1 MSSVAIKC
9 SVWLG
14 KFLRRRSLTVPD
26 QRSLYAYHCSYDEYV
41 DLMHALRDSPDL
53 SAEIKDQSVCA
64 SLVMFGS
71 EWYRREY
78 KSEHGW
84 SWEPVWSV
92 LGASLSHLEISR
104 IVTKGLEGY
113 WKRPLHLYEAG
124 HRDFIG
130 SLFCEGGL
138 PFQVLREDGNRFQL
152 LFNRLLAQ
160 HDDLALMGVNT
171 LKQVQQSLSKTNLPQ
186 VFSSSAAVVLIAG
199 MVDRFIALVRD
210 FNLVSESEPVAKLDS
225 VNPKWRELFPLPL
238 DNDTGSDLLNGMLR
252 TATRE
257 GKKRRTDISGWSCT
271 HFWSESNSEI
281 LKTQISLPEELDFKL
296 LAKHSTTRFELTIV
310 EDGKVALNLG
320 AGYATV
326 EGENAKIRVRSRQV
340 VVTRNNCA
348 SALSLVASEGGASV
362 GSIPISGSAVA
373 LGDVPLGFIN
383 ENNRWVLCGEGTFS
397 TAATEIYIVTPP
409 DASLTVSEQDEN
421 AELTAD
427 LSVLKSPAVLVRG
440 KASLQSQGDELFK
453 IKTGHVSAS
462 LGLELFGEQ
471 LPWSS
476 KPVQCFIGLPKVMW
490 PVGLGEVQQQGSE
503 IFISGKR
510 PFDGSIQEM
519 LGVQWVSVR
528 NRNSE
533 TLIRRKVG
541 ILPSDFRLELSASNQ
556 PGQGSIFMYTRQPCL
571 LQVNN
576 EGVEQKKVKHEGFTE
591 YRLTATGIPPE
602 KLSIRIKPNLLA
614 ESIDIEVPFPSFG
627 CIGFD
632 SKGNQLKREI
642 SVDNLLGSKLS
653 LFSPPGVSTRYTLE
667 LVLLGKAARNA
678 SYQWCYTVAEKPVEI
693 RLFNISEQIFDLL
706 SLESGIDQVVEL
718 RVSGNGV
725 RANYRIRRY
734 ATELSLDYGKSTI
747 SLSNS
752 YKFTDDLPEPML
764 MLLHDPMREL
774 IPLNS
779 KLTEGVETGVYELP
793 GAVEKDGPWLVVS
806 NEGSA
811 ISFRPRFIA
820 GKNAEFSSDAVQTLQ
835 KAVISFDPSS
845 PVSAF
850 TPVFDSM
857 AVSPMHS
864 GWQYLQSLYSN
875 YSYLPMA
882 TFEVWKALVN
892 HSRAL
897 SMALFKFEMD
907 SKFLERLESEFP
919 IFWET
924 FPIKEVH
931 LAARRF
937 SAFLKV
943 KGVAQPAI
951 DALIERMYKRLGEV
965 FPSYGKSVQ
974 NFLSS
979 KPVGPE
985 VNIPL
990 NMFKV
995 IIQDWHQELIRNR
1008 SDAQW
1013 PEFGGRRLKR
1023 WYENFDDSILSFD
1036 SGADHRSATLYLPIF
1051 AAAVASGDANF
1062 SDVFS
1067 DTPEATF
1074 FLRQVRDFDSVWFN
1088 AVYQYCLLN
1097 RVANLHKEE
1106 LIND

>member
-9 SVWLG
+9 SMWLG
-14 KFLRRRSLTVPD
+14 KFLRRRSLTIPD

-41 DLMHALRDSPDL
+41 DLIHALRESPDL
-53 SAEIKDQSVCA
+53 SAEIKDLSVCA
-64 SLVMFGS
+64 CLVIFGS

-78 KSEHGW
+78 KSEYGW
-84 SWEPVWSV
+84 SWEPVWSA
-92 LGASLSHLEISR
+92 LGASLTHLDISR
-104 IVTKGLEGY
+104 AIPKGLENY
-113 WKRPLHLYEAG
+113 WKRPLHLYDAG

-138 PFQVLREDGNRFQL
+138 PFQVLREDGNRFQI
-152 LFNRLLAQ
+152 LFNRLLMQ
-160 HDDLALMGVNT
+160 HDDLTLMGLNT
-171 LKQVQQSLSKTNLPQ
+171 LKQVQQSVSKTNLPQ
-186 VFSSSAAVVLIAG
+186 VFSSAAAVELIAG

-210 FNLVSESEPVAKLDS
+210 FDLVREAEPVAKLDS

-238 DNDTGSDLLNGMLR
+238 DNDTGSDLINGMLR

-257 GKKRRTDISGWSCT
+257 GKKRRTDVNGWGCT
-271 HFWSESNSEI
+271 HFWIDSSPDI
-281 LKTQISLPEELDFKL
+281 LKTQVSLPEELDFKL
-296 LAKHSTTRFELTIV
+296 LAKPSTTRFELSIV
-310 EDGKVALNLG
+310 EDEKLILNLG

-326 EGENAKIRVRSRQV
+326 DGEKAKIRVRSRQV

-362 GSIPISGSAVA
+362 GSVPIFGSAVA

-397 TAATEIYIVTPP
+397 TAATELYIVIPP
-409 DASLTVSEQDEN
+409 DTNLTVDEKDEGT
-421 AELTAD
+421 ELTYD
-427 LSVLKSPAVLVRG
+427 LSVLRCPTVLVCG
-440 KASLQSQGDELFK
+440 KASLHTEGDEIFK
-453 IKTGHVSAS
+453 IRTGHASVS
-462 LGLELFGEQ
+462 LGLEIFGEQ
-471 LPWSS
+471 VPWSS

-490 PVGLGEVQQQGSE
+490 PVGLGELQQQGSE

-510 PFDGSIQEM
+510 PYEGSIQEM
-519 LGVQWVSVR
+519 LGVQSLSVR
-528 NRNSE
+528 NRNGE

-541 ILPSDFRLELSASNQ
+541 ILPSDFRLALSASNQ
-556 PGQGSIFMYTRQPCL
+556 PGQGSVRMYTRQPCL

-576 EGVEQKKVKHEGFTE
+576 QGVEQKKIKHEDCTE
-591 YRLTATGIPPE
+591 YRFSATGFPPE
-602 KLSIRIKPNLLA
+602 NLSLRVKPNLLA
-614 ESIDIEVPFPSFG
+614 DAIDIEIPFPSFG

-642 SVDNLLGSKLS
+642 SVDDLLGSKLS
-653 LFSPPGVSTRYTLE
+653 LFSPPGSSYRYKLE

-678 SYQWCYTVAEKPVEI
+678 GYQWFYTVAEKPLEI
-693 RLFNISEQIFDLL
+693 RLFNIREQIFDLL

-747 SLSNS
+747 SLTNS
-752 YKFTDDLPEPML
+752 YRLSDDLPEPML

-774 IPLNS
+774 IPLTS

-793 GAVEKDGPWLVVS
+793 SSVEKDGPWLAVPRD
-806 NEGSA
+806 GSA
-811 ISFRPRFIA
+811 VSFRPRFIA
-820 GKNAEFSSDAVQTLQ
+820 GKSSELSSDVIQTLQ

-845 PVSAF
+845 PVSSF

-857 AVSPMHS
+857 AVNPMHS

-951 DALIERMYKRLGEV
+951 DALIERMYKRLGDV
-965 FPSYGKSVQ
+965 YPSYGKSVQ

-995 IIQDWHQELIRNR
+995 IIQGWYQELIRNR
-1008 SDAQW
+1008 SDARW
-1013 PEFGGRRLKR
+1013 PEFAGRRLKR
-1023 WYENFDDSILSFD
+1023 WYENFDDSIISFD

-1051 AAAVASGDANF
+1051 SAAVASGDANF
-1062 SDVFS
+1062 SDVFP
-1067 DTPEATF
+1067 DTAEATF

-1097 RVANLHKEE
+1097 RVTSLHKEE
-1106 LIND
+1106 FTND